1 MGTASFLFRIIVMTA
16 VIYGAGFLVF
26 LFTLPDPDV
35 ANVEAVNAEAI
46 VVLTGQGGRLAA
58 AVDLLQR
65 GAGRRLLISGVNP
78 NIDKEELGEL
88 LDGGAAF
95 NCCAD
100 LGFNAVDT
108 RTNALETRDWAMMHG
123 YSSLIV
129 VTGYEHMP
137 RSLLEFSA
145 EMPEMM
151 LIPYPVR
158 HREEN
163 SLIDV
168 SLTQINTEYAK
179 YLASWV
185 RLSLAA
191 RSGAPT

>member
-35 ANVEAVNAEAI
+35 ADVEAVNAEAI

-158 HREEN
+158 HREKN

>member
-1 MGTASFLFRIIVMTA
+1 MGTASFLFRIIVVTG

-26 LFTLPDPDV
+26 LVTLPSPDTV
-35 ANVEAVNAEAI
+35 DSETVNAEAI

-78 NIDKEELGEL
+78 TIDKEELADL

-108 RTNALETRDWAMMHG
+108 RTNALETRDWAMMHD
-123 YSSLIV
+123 YASLIV

-145 EMPEMM
+145 EMPEIT
-151 LIPYPVR
+151 LVPYPV
-158 HREEN
+158 HQTD
-163 SLIDV
+163 SVGVTDV
-168 SLTQINTEYAK
+168 SFTQINAEYAK

-185 RLSLAA
+185 RLSLT
-191 RSGAPT
+191 APSRASN

>member
-1 MGTASFLFRIIVMTA
+1 MGTASFLFRIIVMTG
-16 VIYGAGFLVF
+16 VMYTAGFLVF
-26 LFTLPDPDV
+26 LFTLPDPDIV
-35 ANVEAVNAEAI
+35 DAEAVNAEAI
-46 VVLTGQGGRLAA
+46 VVLTGRGRRLAA

-78 NIDKEELGEL
+78 NIDKEELDEL

-108 RTNALETRDWAMMHG
+108 RTNALETRDWALMHG
-123 YSSLIV
+123 YNSLIV

-151 LIPYPVR
+151 LIPYPVGQM
-158 HREEN
+158 EG
-163 SLIDV
+163 SGLIDV
-168 SLTQINTEYAK
+168 SLTQINAEYAK

-185 RLSLAA
+185 RLSLTA
-191 RSGAPT
+191 RSGEPT

>member
-1 MGTASFLFRIIVMTA
+1 MGTASFLFRIIVMTGVMYA
-16 VIYGAGFLVF
+16 AGFLVF
-26 LFTLPDPDV
+26 LFTLPDPDIV
-35 ANVEAVNAEAI
+35 DAEAVNAEAI
-46 VVLTGQGGRLAA
+46 VVLTGQGGRLGA

-78 NIDKEELGEL
+78 NIDKEELDEL

-123 YSSLIV
+123 YNSLIV

-151 LIPYPVR
+151 LIPYPVGQT
-158 HREEN
+158 EG
-163 SLIDV
+163 SDLIDV
-168 SLTQINTEYAK
+168 SLTQINAEYAK

-185 RLSLAA
+185 RLSLSA

>member
-1 MGTASFLFRIIVMTA
+1 MGTASFLFRIIVMTS
-16 VIYGAGFLVF
+16 VIYAAGFLLF
-26 LFTLPDPDV
+26 LFTLPDPDLV
-35 ANVEAVNAEAI
+35 DAETVNAEAI

-78 NIDKEELGEL
+78 SIDKEELDDL

-151 LIPYPVR
+151 FIPYPVGQT
-158 HREEN
+158 EGN
-163 SLIDV
+163 SLMDA
-168 SLTQINTEYAK
+168 SLRQINAEYAK
-179 YLASWV
+179 FLASWV
-185 RLSLAA
+185 RLSLTAQ
-191 RSGAPT
+191 SGAPT